1 MLVQRF
7 HKGDVFVKRLTNK
20 IAIVTGASRA
30 NGIGTAICREL
41 AREGADIFFTH
52 WSRYDRQMK
61 YFIEDDS
68 EWSQHLMTEI
78 RSVGVRCE
86 SMELDLSQ
94 PDAPRIL
101 LDEVYERLG
110 SPSILVN
117 NATHSVDV
125 DFRSINADILDAH
138 YSMNVRGTCL
148 LTVEFARQIEGK
160 HGGRIINMVSG
171 QDKSPQPG
179 NLAYVTT
186 KGAISTFTKSVAL
199 ELAPLK
205 ITVNA
210 VDPGPTDSGWMS
222 SELKEFL
229 LPKFPMGRIGEPRD
243 AAKLI
248 VFLASDESE
257 WITGQIIHSDGG
269 FW

>member
-1 MLVQRF
+1 M
-7 HKGDVFVKRLTNK
+7 KRLINK
-20 IAIVTGASRA
+20 IAVVTGASRA
-30 NGIGTAICREL
+30 KGIGTEICREL

-52 WSRYDRQMK
+52 WSKYDRLMD
-61 YFIEDDS
+61 YCNEDDFN
-68 EWSQHLMTEI
+68 WSKRLMEEI
-78 RSVGVRCE
+78 RSLGVRCE

-94 PDAPRIL
+94 PDAPRKL
-101 LDEVYERLG
+101 LDEVQNKLG

-125 DFRSINADILDAH
+125 DFRSIDADMLDAH
-138 YSMNVRGTCL
+138 YNVNVRGTCL
-148 LTVEFARQIEGK
+148 LTVEFARLIEGK

-171 QDKSPQPG
+171 QDKSPEPG
-179 NLAYVTT
+179 NLAYVAT
-186 KGAISTFTKSVAL
+186 KGAVSTFTKSVAI

-210 VDPGPTDSGWMS
+210 VDPGPTNTGWMS
-222 SELKEFL
+222 SKLKEEL
-229 LPKFPMGRIGEPRD
+229 LPKFPMGRLGEPRD
-243 AAKLI
+243 AAKLVI
-248 VFLASDESE
+248 FLASEESE

>member
-1 MLVQRF
+1 M
-7 HKGDVFVKRLTNK
+7 KRLINK

-30 NGIGTAICREL
+30 KGIGTEICREL

-52 WSRYDRQMK
+52 WSKYDRLMD
-61 YFIEDDS
+61 YCNEDDFK
-68 EWSQHLMTEI
+68 WSKRLMEEI
-78 RSVGVRCE
+78 RSLGVRCE

-94 PDAPRIL
+94 PNAPRKL
-101 LDEVYERLG
+101 LDEVQNKLG
-110 SPSILVN
+110 SPSILIN

-125 DFRSINADILDAH
+125 DFRSIDADMLDAH
-138 YSMNVRGTCL
+138 YNVNVRGTCL
-148 LTVEFARQIEGK
+148 LTVEFARLIEGK

-171 QDKSPQPG
+171 QDKSPEPG
-179 NLAYVTT
+179 NLAYVAT
-186 KGAISTFTKSVAL
+186 KGAVSTFTKSVAI

-210 VDPGPTDSGWMS
+210 VDPGPTNTGWMS
-222 SELKEFL
+222 SELKEEL
-229 LPKFPMGRIGEPRD
+229 LPKFPMGRLGEPRD
-243 AAKLI
+243 AAKLVI
-248 VFLASDESE
+248 FLASEESE

>member
-1 MLVQRF
+1 M
-7 HKGDVFVKRLTNK
+7 KRLTNK
-20 IAIVTGASRA
+20 IAIVTGASRV
-30 NGIGTAICREL
+30 NGIGTAIYREL

-68 EWSQHLMTEI
+68 AWSQHLMKEI
-78 RSVGVRCE
+78 RSLGVRCE

-94 PDAPRIL
+94 PDALRQL
-101 LDEVYERLG
+101 LDEVHEKLG

-125 DFRSINADILDAH
+125 DFRSISAEILDAH
-138 YSMNVRGTCL
+138 YSVNVRGTCL

-171 QDKSPQPG
+171 QDKSPEPG
-179 NLAYVTT
+179 NLAYVST
-186 KGAISTFTKSVAL
+186 KGAISTFTETVAL

-229 LPKFPMGRIGEPRD
+229 LPKFPMGRIGEPCD
-243 AAKLI
+243 VAKLI

-257 WITGQIIHSDGG
+257 WITGQIILSDGG

>member
-1 MLVQRF
+1 M
-7 HKGDVFVKRLTNK
+7 KRLINK

-30 NGIGTAICREL
+30 KGIGTEICREL

-52 WSRYDRQMK
+52 WSKYDRLMD
-61 YFIEDDS
+61 YFNEDDFK
-68 EWSQHLMTEI
+68 WSKHLMEEI
-78 RSVGVRCE
+78 RSLGVRCE
-86 SMELDLSQ
+86 SMELDLSP
-94 PDAPRIL
+94 PDAPRKL
-101 LDEVYERLG
+101 LDEVQNKLG

-125 DFRSINADILDAH
+125 DFRSIDADMLDAH
-138 YSMNVRGTCL
+138 YNVNIRGTCL
-148 LTVEFARQIEGK
+148 LTVEFARLIEGK

-171 QDKSPQPG
+171 QDKSPEPG
-179 NLAYVTT
+179 NLAYVAT
-186 KGAISTFTKSVAL
+186 KGAVSTFTKSVAI

-210 VDPGPTDSGWMS
+210 VDPGPTNTGWMS
-222 SELKEFL
+222 SELKEEL
-229 LPKFPMGRIGEPRD
+229 LPKFPMGRLGEPRD
-243 AAKLI
+243 AAKLVI
-248 VFLASDESE
+248 FLASEESE

>member
-1 MLVQRF
+1 M
-7 HKGDVFVKRLTNK
+7 KRLINK
-20 IAIVTGASRA
+20 IAIVTGASRVK
-30 NGIGTAICREL
+30 GIGTAICREL
-41 AREGADIFFTH
+41 AMEGADIFFTH
-52 WSRYDRQMK
+52 WSNYDRQMEWFNK
-61 YFIEDDS
+61 NGDS
-68 EWSQHLMTEI
+68 DWSQNLVDEI
-78 RSVGVRCE
+78 RNLGVRCE

-94 PDAPRIL
+94 PDAPKTL
-101 LDEVYERLG
+101 LYEVHEKLG

-125 DFRSINADILDAH
+125 DFRTMNAEILDAH
-138 YSMNVRGTCL
+138 YGVNIRGTCL

-171 QDKSPQPG
+171 QDKSPEPG

-186 KGAISTFTKSVAL
+186 KGAVSTFTKSVAL

-205 ITVNA
+205 ITINA

-222 SELKEFL
+222 NELKQSL
-229 LPKFPMGRIGEPRD
+229 LPKFPMGRLGEPRD

-269 FW
+269 FWD

>member
-1 MLVQRF
+1 M
-7 HKGDVFVKRLTNK
+7 KRLINK
-20 IAIVTGASRA
+20 IAVVTGASRA
-30 NGIGTAICREL
+30 KGIGTEICREL

-52 WSRYDRQMK
+52 WSKYDRLMD
-61 YFIEDDS
+61 YCNEDDFK
-68 EWSQHLMTEI
+68 WSKHLMEEI
-78 RSVGVRCE
+78 CSLGVRCE

-94 PDAPRIL
+94 PDAPRKL
-101 LDEVYERLG
+101 LDEVQNKLG

-125 DFRSINADILDAH
+125 DFRSIDADILDAH
-138 YSMNVRGTCL
+138 YNVNVRGTCL
-148 LTVEFARQIEGK
+148 LTVEFARLIEGK

-171 QDKSPQPG
+171 QDKSPEPG
-179 NLAYVTT
+179 NLAYVAT
-186 KGAISTFTKSVAL
+186 KGAVSTFTKSVAI

-210 VDPGPTDSGWMS
+210 VDPGPTNTGWMS
-222 SELKEFL
+222 SELKEEL
-229 LPKFPMGRIGEPRD
+229 LPKFPMGRLGEPRD
-243 AAKLI
+243 AAKLVI
-248 VFLASDESE
+248 FLASEESE

>member
-1 MLVQRF
+1 M
-7 HKGDVFVKRLTNK
+7 KRLINK
-20 IAIVTGASRA
+20 IAVVTGASRA
-30 NGIGTAICREL
+30 KGIGTEICREL

-52 WSRYDRQMK
+52 WSKYDRLMD
-61 YFIEDDS
+61 YCNEDDFK
-68 EWSQHLMTEI
+68 WSKHLMEEI
-78 RSVGVRCE
+78 RSLGVQCE

-94 PDAPRIL
+94 PDAPRKL
-101 LDEVYERLG
+101 LDEVQNKLG

-125 DFRSINADILDAH
+125 DFRSIDADILDAH
-138 YSMNVRGTCL
+138 YNVNVRGTCL
-148 LTVEFARQIEGK
+148 LTVEFARLIEGK

-171 QDKSPQPG
+171 QDKSPEPG
-179 NLAYVTT
+179 NLAYVAT
-186 KGAISTFTKSVAL
+186 KGAVSTFTKSVAI

-210 VDPGPTDSGWMS
+210 VDPGPTNTGWMS
-222 SELKEFL
+222 SELKEEL
-229 LPKFPMGRIGEPRD
+229 LPKFPMGRLGEPRD
-243 AAKLI
+243 AAKLVI
-248 VFLASDESE
+248 FLASEESE